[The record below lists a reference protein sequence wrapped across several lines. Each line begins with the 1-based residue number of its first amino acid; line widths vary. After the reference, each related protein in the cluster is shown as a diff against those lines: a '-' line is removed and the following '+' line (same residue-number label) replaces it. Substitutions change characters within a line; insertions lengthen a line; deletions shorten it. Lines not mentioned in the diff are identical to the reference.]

1 MYICIFIICIVC
13 DDIYTQQPVEKARRR
28 TLKWEKVTA
37 ISKTINGYNNNQRS
51 QPMNIDENKNKN
63 ISNQNGNSNNYGRN
77 GQDVKMTNKYQNGNN
92 SSSTYSNNT
101 YQQTTV

>member
-1 MYICIFIICIVC
+1 MYIVYTLTLSLC
-13 DDIYTQQPVEKARRR
+13 IYTQQPVEKARRR

-37 ISKTINGYNNNQRS
+37 ISKTINGYNQRS
-51 QPMNIDENKNKN
+51 QPMIIDENKNKN
-63 ISNQNGNSNNYGRN
+63 ISNQNGNNNNYGRN